1 MFIFA
6 EILLSLT
13 TQNND
18 VLSAKSFTVDSKL
31 FEKPLIYI
39 GTKKGSKDGALWH
52 LPLLVTIE
60 TFDYLEAL
68 SGTCY
73 LNNFQYDFNS

>member
-1 MFIFA
+1 MLIQSSIERRFPLVNQLRLFIFA

-39 GTKKGSKDGALWH
+39 GTKKWSKDGAL
-52 LPLLVTIE
+52 
-60 TFDYLEAL
+60 
-68 SGTCY
+68 
-73 LNNFQYDFNS
+73 

>member
-1 MFIFA
+1 MLIQSSIERRFPLINQLRLFIFA

-39 GTKKGSKDGALWH
+39 GTKKWSKDGAL
-52 LPLLVTIE
+52 
-60 TFDYLEAL
+60 
-68 SGTCY
+68 
-73 LNNFQYDFNS
+73 